1 MGKGKPMTQYPTAQ
15 YEYDEASDLLDV
27 YFSEKRPAW
36 TIELTGHIMVSVDRQ
51 TGQVVSLSFIDFTEL
66 IRPTPLGPR
75 SFPLTGLADLPLA
88 ERDLVIKVL
97 TSPPANA
104 WLDISSVET
113 LPDSPFAV
121 THLEPPPPEVLNLV
135 AVTA

>member
-1 MGKGKPMTQYPTAQ
+1 MDKVKPMTQNAH

-36 TIELTGHIMVSVDRQ
+36 TIELTDHIMLSIDWQ

-75 SFPLTGLADLPLA
+75 SFPLTGLADLPLT

-97 TSPPANA
+97 TSRPVNT

-135 AVTA
+135 AIAT